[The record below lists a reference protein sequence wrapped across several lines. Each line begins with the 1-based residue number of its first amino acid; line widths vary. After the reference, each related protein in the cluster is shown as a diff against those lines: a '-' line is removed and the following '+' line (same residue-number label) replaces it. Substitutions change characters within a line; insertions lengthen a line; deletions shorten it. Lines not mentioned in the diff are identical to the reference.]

1 MRRFLLLALLLVAL
15 PAAAHKPSD
24 SYLTLRVEG
33 SMVDVQWDIA
43 LRDLEYAVGIDAN
56 DDGAITWEEL
66 KARHDA
72 ISAYAL
78 ARLAI
83 SADGASCL
91 STDVEHQVD
100 RHSDGTYA
108 VLRFAA
114 VCPKNARVLEAR
126 YGLFFD
132 LDPLHRGLASLEDR
146 GTTRSLIFSPEQAA
160 QRLSSDGRTRLGTW
174 LDEVL
179 EFVREGVWH
188 IWTGF
193 DHVLFLLSL
202 LLPAVLLREGGRW
215 VPVPGFR
222 QALWKTFVIVTAFT
236 LAHSLTLTLAAL
248 EVVALPSR
256 LVESAIAASVM
267 VAALNNVFPLL
278 ERRLWMVAF
287 LFGLIH
293 GFGFASVLRD
303 LGLPRDNL
311 LVALVSF
318 NLGVEAGQLAIVAAL
333 LPLAFVLRQSWFYRR
348 LTLAAGSLVIV
359 AVAGVWLFERAFEL
373 RLFS

>member
-1 MRRFLLLALLLVAL
+1 MRGLVLLALFLVCL

-66 KARHDA
+66 QARHDA

-78 ARLAI
+78 ARLTI

-100 RHSDGTYA
+100 RHSDGAYA

-114 VCPKNARVLEAR
+114 VCPKDARALEAR

-160 QRLSSDGRTRLGTW
+160 QRLSSADRTW

-179 EFVREGVWH
+179 EFVREGIWH

-278 ERRLWMVAF
+278 ERRLWLVAF

-303 LGLPRDNL
+303 LGLPRDHL
-311 LVALVSF
+311 LAALVSF
-318 NLGVEAGQLAIVAAL
+318 NIGVEAGQLAIVAAL
-333 LPLAFVLRQSWFYRR
+333 LPLAFALRQSWFYRR
-348 LTLAAGSLVIV
+348 LTLAAGSLLIV

>member
-1 MRRFLLLALLLVAL
+1 MRRILFLAIFLVSL

-24 SYLTLRVEG
+24 SYLTLRVED
-33 SMVDVQWDIA
+33 SKVDVQWDIA
-43 LRDLEYAVGIDAN
+43 LRDLEYAVGIDTN
-56 DDGAITWEEL
+56 GDGAITWEEL
-66 KARHDA
+66 RARHDA

-83 SADGASCL
+83 TADGATCS
-91 STDVEHQVD
+91 SSAVEHLVD
-100 RHSDGTYA
+100 RHSDGSYA

-114 VCPKNARVLEAR
+114 LCPKKPQAVEAR
-126 YGLFFD
+126 YALFFD
-132 LDPLHRGLASLEDR
+132 LDPLHRGLARLEER
-146 GTTRSLIFSPEQAA
+146 GASRSLIFSPERPTQPLAVA
-160 QRLSSDGRTRLGTW
+160 GSSPLRQI
-174 LDEVL
+174 V
-179 EFVREGVWH
+179 EFSREGVFH

-202 LLPAVLLREGGRW
+202 LLPAVLRREAARW

-222 QALWKTFVIVTAFT
+222 QALCKTFVIVTAFT
-236 LAHSLTLTLAAL
+236 LAHSLTLTLATL
-248 EVVALPSR
+248 ERVALPSR
-256 LVESAIAASVM
+256 WVESAIAASVIA
-267 VAALNNVFPLL
+267 AALNNVYPVL

-303 LGLPRDNL
+303 LGLPREG
-311 LVALVSF
+311 LVLALASF

-333 LPLAFVLRQSWFYRR
+333 MPLAFALRQTWLYRR
-348 LTLAAGSLVIV
+348 LTLCAGSLLIV
-359 AVAGVWLFERAFEL
+359 AVACVWLFERAFEL

>member
-1 MRRFLLLALLLVAL
+1 MRRILFLALFLASL

-24 SYLTLRVEG
+24 SYLALRIDG
-33 SMVDVQWDIA
+33 STVDVQWDIA
-43 LRDLEYAVGIDAN
+43 LRDLEYAIGIDT
-56 DDGAITWEEL
+56 DGDGAITWAEL
-66 KARHDA
+66 QARHDA

-78 ARLAI
+78 ARLTI
-83 SADGASCL
+83 SADGERCAS
-91 STDVEHQVD
+91 TAAGHQVD

-114 VCPKNARVLEAR
+114 VCPKDARSLTAT
-126 YGLFFD
+126 YALFFE
-132 LDPLHRGLASLEDR
+132 LDPLHRGLVRLEER
-146 GTTRSLIFSPEQAA
+146 GATRSLIFSPEQPTQPLGVAG
-160 QRLSSDGRTRLGTW
+160 SSPLRQI
-174 LDEVL
+174 V
-179 EFVREGVWH
+179 EFSREGVFH

-202 LLPAVLLREGGRW
+202 LLPAVLRREAARW

-222 QALWKTFVIVTAFT
+222 QALCKTFVIVTAFT
-236 LAHSLTLTLAAL
+236 LAHSLTLTLASL
-248 EVVALPSR
+248 ELVALPAR
-256 LVESAIAASVM
+256 WVESAIAASVIA
-267 VAALNNVFPLL
+267 AALNNVYPVL

-303 LGLPRDNL
+303 LGLPREG
-311 LVALVSF
+311 LVLALASF

-333 LPLAFVLRQSWFYRR
+333 MPLAFAIRQTWLYRR
-348 LTLAAGSLVIV
+348 LTLSAGSLLIV
-359 AVAGVWLFERAFEL
+359 AVACVWLFERAFEL

>member
-1 MRRFLLLALLLVAL
+1 MRWLLVFAMLLASV

-24 SYLTLRVEG
+24 SYLALRVED
-33 SMVDVQWDIA
+33 SIVDVQWDIA

-66 KARHDA
+66 QARHDA

-78 ARLAI
+78 ARLNI
-83 SADGASCL
+83 SADGAPCL

-100 RHSDGTYA
+100 RHSDGSYA

-114 VCPKNARVLEAR
+114 VCPKQARTLEAE
-126 YGLFFD
+126 YTLFFD
-132 LDPLHRGLASLEDR
+132 LDPLHRGLARLEQHGDS
-146 GTTRSLIFSPEQAA
+146 RSLIFSPEQRR
-160 QRLSSDGRTRLGTW
+160 QRLATVGRSSLRQF
-174 LDEVL
+174 LD
-179 EFVREGVWH
+179 FAREGVWH

-202 LLPAVLLREGGRW
+202 LLPAVLERRAGRW
-215 VPVPGFR
+215 VPLAGFR

-236 LAHSLTLTLAAL
+236 LAHSLTLSLAAL
-248 EVVALPSR
+248 EIVTLPAR
-256 LVESAIAASVM
+256 WVESAIAASVLL
-267 VAALNNVFPLL
+267 AALNNVYPVL

-303 LGLPRDNL
+303 LGLPRDSL
-311 LVALVSF
+311 LLTLLSF

-333 LPLAFVLRQSWFYRR
+333 VPLAFVLRESWFYRR
-348 LTLAAGSLVIV
+348 LTLSAGSLLIV
-359 AVAGVWLFERAFEL
+359 AVACVWLVERAFEL

>member
-1 MRRFLLLALLLVAL
+1 
-15 PAAAHKPSD
+15 
-24 SYLTLRVEG
+24 
-33 SMVDVQWDIA
+33 MVDVQWDIA

-66 KARHDA
+66 RARHDA

-83 SADGASCL
+83 SAESAPCL

-114 VCPKNARVLEAR
+114 VCPKNARALEAR
-126 YGLFFD
+126 YALFFD
-132 LDPLHRGLASLEDR
+132 LDPLHRGLARVEER
-146 GTTRSLIFSPEQAA
+146 GVTRSVIFSPGEPAH
-160 QRLSSDGRTRLGTW
+160 RLAGGERALLR
-174 LDEVL
+174 EVL
-179 EFVREGVWH
+179 DFLREGVWH

-193 DHVLFLLSL
+193 DHVLFLVSL
-202 LLPAVLLREGGRW
+202 LLPAVLVREAGRW

-248 EVVALPSR
+248 ELVSLPSR
-256 LVESAIAASVM
+256 WVESAIAASVM
-267 VAALNNVFPLL
+267 IAALNNVFPLL

-287 LFGLIH
+287 FFGLIH
-293 GFGFASVLRD
+293 GFGFASVLAQ
-303 LGLPRDNL
+303 LGLPRDSL
-311 LVALVSF
+311 LLALVGF
-318 NLGVEAGQLAIVAAL
+318 NLGVEAGQLVIVAAF
-333 LPLAFVLRQSWFYRR
+333 LPLAYALRDTWMYRR
-348 LTLAAGSLVIV
+348 MVLVGGSAAIALIA
-359 AVAGVWLFERAFEL
+359 AVWMVERIFNL
-373 RLFS
+373 QFGLI

>member
-1 MRRFLLLALLLVAL
+1 MRRVLLLAIFLVSL

-24 SYLTLRVEG
+24 SYLTLRVEDA
-33 SMVDVQWDIA
+33 MVDVQWDIA

-66 KARHDA
+66 RARHDA
-72 ISAYAL
+72 IAAYAL
-78 ARLAI
+78 ARLTI

-114 VCPKNARVLEAR
+114 VCPKNARTLEAR

-132 LDPLHRGLASLEDR
+132 LDPLHKGLARLEGR
-146 GTTRSLIFSPEQAA
+146 GATRSLIFSPEQPA
-160 QRLSSDGRTRLGTW
+160 QRLAGGERTW
-174 LDEVL
+174 LGDVL
-179 EFVREGVWH
+179 DFVREGIWH

-202 LLPAVLLREGGRW
+202 LLPAVLVREAGRW

-256 LVESAIAASVM
+256 WVESAIAASVM

-311 LVALVSF
+311 LAALVSF
-318 NLGVEAGQLAIVAAL
+318 NLGVEVGQLAIVAAL
-333 LPLAFVLRQSWFYRR
+333 LPLAFALRQSWLYRR
-348 LTLAAGSLVIV
+348 LTLSAGSLLIA

>member
-1 MRRFLLLALLLVAL
+1 MRRVIVLAVFLVSL

-24 SYLTLRVEG
+24 SYLTLRVEDAR
-33 SMVDVQWDIA
+33 VDVQWDIA
-43 LRDLEYAVGIDAN
+43 LRDLEYAVGIDAD
-56 DDGAITWEEL
+56 DDGTITWEEL
-66 KARHDA
+66 QARHGA

-78 ARLAI
+78 ARLTI
-83 SADGASCL
+83 MADGAPCPG
-91 STDVEHQVD
+91 TAVEHQVD
-100 RHSDGTYA
+100 RHSDGAYA

-114 VCPKNARVLEAR
+114 ACPKKARTLEAR
-126 YGLFFD
+126 YALFFD
-132 LDPLHRGLASLEDR
+132 LDPLHRGLARVEQR
-146 GTTRSLIFSPEQAA
+146 GASRSLIFSPEEPA
-160 QRLSSDGRTRLGTW
+160 QGLGSGERAW
-174 LDEVL
+174 LRDAL
-179 EFVREGVWH
+179 GFVREGVWH

-202 LLPAVLLREGGRW
+202 LLPAVLVREAGGW
-215 VPVPGFR
+215 APVPVLR
-222 QALWKTFVIVTAFT
+222 QALWKTLVIVTAFT

-256 LVESAIAASVM
+256 WVESAIAASVM
-267 VAALNNVFPLL
+267 IAALNNVVPVL

-311 LVALVSF
+311 LAALVSF

-333 LPLAFVLRQSWFYRR
+333 LPVAFALRQTWLYRR
-348 LTLAAGSLVIV
+348 LTLSAGSVAIV
-359 AVAGVWLFERAFEL
+359 AVACVWLFERAFEL

>member
-1 MRRFLLLALLLVAL
+1 MRRILLLAMFLVCL
-15 PAAAHKPSD
+15 PAAAHKASD
-24 SYLTLRVEG
+24 SYLTLRVED
-33 SMVDVQWDIA
+33 SMIDVQWDIA
-43 LRDLEYAVGIDAN
+43 LRDLEFAVGIDAN

-66 KARHDA
+66 QARHDA

-78 ARLAI
+78 ARLTV
-83 SADGASCL
+83 SADGAPCL

-114 VCPKNARVLEAR
+114 VCPKSARVLEAR

-132 LDPLHRGLASLEDR
+132 LDPLHKGLAQVEQR
-146 GTTRSLIFSPEQAA
+146 GETRSLIFSPDQPAHPLATSEHA
-160 QRLSSDGRTRLGTW
+160 W
-174 LDEVL
+174 LRQVL
-179 EFVREGVWH
+179 DFVREGVWH

-202 LLPAVLLREGGRW
+202 LLPAVLLRQGGRW

-278 ERRLWMVAF
+278 ERRLWLVAF

-311 LVALVSF
+311 LAALVSF
-318 NLGVEAGQLAIVAAL
+318 NLGVEAGQLAIVVAL
-333 LPLAFVLRQSWFYRR
+333 LPVAFALRQSWLYRR
-348 LTLAAGSLVIV
+348 LTLAAGSLLIA

>member
-1 MRRFLLLALLLVAL
+1 MRRVLLLAIFLVSL
-15 PAAAHKPSD
+15 PAAAHKASD

-66 KARHDA
+66 RARHDA
-72 ISAYAL
+72 ISPYAL

-83 SADGASCL
+83 SADGAPCL

-114 VCPKNARVLEAR
+114 LCPKNMGVLEAR
-126 YGLFFD
+126 YALFFD
-132 LDPLHRGLASLEDR
+132 LDPLHRGLARVEER
-146 GTTRSLIFSPEQAA
+146 GETRSLIFSPGEPAH
-160 QRLSSDGRTRLGTW
+160 RLASGGRTLLR
-174 LDEVL
+174 EVL
-179 EFVREGVWH
+179 DFLREGVWH
-188 IWTGF
+188 IWTSF

-202 LLPAVLLREGGRW
+202 LLPAVLVREAGRW

-222 QALWKTFVIVTAFT
+222 QALWKTSVIVTAFT

-248 EVVALPSR
+248 ELVSLPSR
-256 LVESAIAASVM
+256 WVESAIAASVM
-267 VAALNNVFPLL
+267 IAALNNVFPLL

-311 LVALVSF
+311 LAALVSF

-333 LPLAFVLRQSWFYRR
+333 LPLAFALRQTWLYRR
-348 LTLAAGSLVIV
+348 LTLSAGSLVIV
-359 AVAGVWLFERAFEL
+359 AVAGMWLFERAFEL

>member
-1 MRRFLLLALLLVAL
+1 MRRVLFFLVIVLVSL

-24 SYLTLRVEG
+24 SYLTLRVADPLIEI
-33 SMVDVQWDIA
+33 QWDIA
-43 LRDLEYAVGIDAN
+43 LRDLEYALGIDAN
-56 DDGAITWEEL
+56 GDGAITWEEL
-66 KARHDA
+66 RARHDA

-83 SADGASCL
+83 TADGVTCPS
-91 STDVEHQVD
+91 SDIEHQVD

-108 VLRFAA
+108 VLRFAS
-114 VCPKNARVLEAR
+114 VCPTKSHALEAR
-126 YGLFFD
+126 YALFFD
-132 LDPLHRGLASLEDR
+132 LDPLHRGLARVERS
-146 GTTRSLIFSPEQAA
+146 GASRSLIFSPEQPA
-160 QRLSSDGRTRLGTW
+160 QRLAVGERTLLG
-174 LDEVL
+174 EVL

-202 LLPAVLLREGGRW
+202 LLPAVLSREAGRW

-222 QALWKTFVIVTAFT
+222 HALWKTLAIVTAFT

-248 EVVALPSR
+248 EVVGLASR
-256 LVESAIAASVM
+256 WVESAIAVSV
-267 VAALNNVFPLL
+267 VIAALNNIYPVL

-287 LFGLIH
+287 FFGLIH

-311 LVALVSF
+311 LAALVSF
-318 NLGVEAGQLAIVAAL
+318 NLGVEVGQLAIVTAL
-333 LPLAFVLRQSWFYRR
+333 LPFAFGLRQSWLYRR
-348 LTLAAGSLVIV
+348 LTLAAGSLLIV
-359 AVAGVWLFERAFEL
+359 AVACVWFFERAFEL